1 MSVGTILAPVFLQVA
16 LTLGLLAALG
26 NARVQAIKARLVRA
40 DRIAL
45 GERAWP
51 ESVQKLAN
59 AFHNQLEL
67 PVLFYLAVVIALFT
81 RQADF
86 LFVLLSWCFV
96 LARFVHAAIH
106 TTSNVV
112 ARRFQVFL
120 VGFILV
126 AILWMLLAWRILLGG
141 SP

>member
-26 NARVQAIKARLVRA
+26 RARAKAIQARLVKV
-40 DRIAL
+40 DEIAL

-51 ESVQKLAN
+51 ASLQKLAN
-59 AFHNQLEL
+59 AYHNQLEL

-96 LARFVHAAIH
+96 LTRFVHAAIH
-106 TTSNVV
+106 TTGNVV
-112 ARRFQVFL
+112 ARRFQVFV
-120 VGFILV
+120 VGFLLV

>member
-1 MSVGTILAPVFLQVA
+1 VK
-16 LTLGLLAALG
+16 
-26 NARVQAIKARLVRA
+26 AIQARLVKV
-40 DRIAL
+40 DEIAL

-51 ESVQKLAN
+51 ASLQKLAN
-59 AFHNQLEL
+59 AYHNQLEL

-86 LFVLLSWCFV
+86 LFVVLSWCFV
-96 LARFVHAAIH
+96 LTRFVHAAIH
-106 TTSNVV
+106 TTGNVV
-112 ARRFQVFL
+112 ARRFQVFV
-120 VGFILV
+120 VGFLLV